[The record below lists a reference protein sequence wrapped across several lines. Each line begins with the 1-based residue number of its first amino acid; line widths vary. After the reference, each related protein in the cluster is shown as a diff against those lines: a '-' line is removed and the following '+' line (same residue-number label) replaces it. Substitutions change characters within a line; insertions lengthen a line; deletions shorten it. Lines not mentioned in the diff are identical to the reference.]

1 MCVCVRCVQVCVYV
15 QKKNIVD
22 LKLCLHEQSINHSC
36 LLKSDLR
43 FTNLCKITSLYCEM
57 TINVFTLNEICHD
70 LVGHMEK
77 QETEMKRKLEMEN
90 GNGNWKWK
98 WELKT
103 HQSLVQCFFHI

>member
-1 MCVCVRCVQVCVYV
+1 
-15 QKKNIVD
+15 
-22 LKLCLHEQSINHSC
+22 
-36 LLKSDLR
+36 
-43 FTNLCKITSLYCEM
+43 M

-103 HQSLVQCFFHI
+103 HQSLVQCFFSYIVCLVITLVFYVAMVV